1 MARILIGLL
10 IGLLV
15 GGFATFYFFVGVPGS
30 STDVPGTPIRT
41 PETGGVP
48 PGTAQLVLRQDF
60 FNGILQTI
68 FREMNAPSF
77 ALTGNA
83 PAPASQNAECSGA
96 ITILAEGSGV
106 RTGVVF
112 DNKRLEA
119 PLAFTGAFNSPVG
132 CVRFAGW
139 AKSVLELRFDQNT
152 QSVFGQLN
160 VETVNLDGINPF
172 VNAIATPL
180 VQSTL
185 NTRVNP
191 IKIIEGR
198 QITVDVPVASSNGNL
213 KAAVKDV
220 RAEIKENAL
229 NLFIEYDFSGGPLV
243 AAPQPVP

>member
-1 MARILIGLL
+1 MSRILIGLL

-30 STDVPGTPIRT
+30 STVVPGTPIRA
-41 PETGGVP
+41 PEVGGVP
-48 PGTAQLVLRQDF
+48 AGTAQVVLRQDF
-60 FNGILQTI
+60 FNGVLQTI
-68 FREMNAPSF
+68 FTEMTPPSF
-77 ALTGNA
+77 AMSRNA
-83 PAPASQNAECSGA
+83 PAPQNTDCSGA

-112 DNKRLEA
+112 DNGRLEA
-119 PLAFTGAFNSPVG
+119 PLAFTGGYNSPVG
-132 CVRFAGW
+132 CVQFKGW
-139 AKSVLELRFDQNT
+139 ANSVLELRFDQNT

-160 VETVNLDGINPF
+160 VETVNLDGVNPF

-191 IKIIEGR
+191 IKIIDGR
-198 QITVDVPVASSNGNL
+198 QIAVDVPVASSNGHL

-229 NLFIEYDFSGGPLV
+229 NLFIEYDFSGGPLAV
-243 AAPQPVP
+243 APQPSP